1 MLIQAGRTF
10 QGVQESALLLILICR
25 WRFLSP
31 PVRVLL
37 VVTNFLSETQ
47 AQKFGRPGLKV
58 WTYYL
63 SCVTAQLT
71 RIVKFLKAEFRTVIF
86 NLGSM
91 NSSGSHERAC
101 MNIRQLRTV

>member
-1 MLIQAGRTF
+1 MLIQAARTF
-10 QGVQESALLLILICR
+10 QGVQESALLLTLICR
-25 WRFLSP
+25 WWLLSP

-58 WTYYL
+58 WTYYV
-63 SCVTAQLT
+63 SYVTAQLT
-71 RIVKFLKAEFRTVIF
+71 RIVKFLKAELRMVIF
-86 NLGSM
+86 NLGSI

-101 MNIRQLRTV
+101 KKIRQLRTV